1 MPTTTEISIHD
12 TPPPEI
18 REICHRLSDDLDL
31 HIPVKKLE
39 QNLLIATWNIRAFG
53 DVTCKWQSEEGD
65 SPRRDLASIHYI
77 AEIISRFDVIAL
89 QEVRS
94 NIQALRDTMELLGK
108 NWSMILTDV
117 NRGSAGNGERMA
129 YLFDTRRIRLSGL
142 AGEIVVP
149 REWLKE
155 VEQDALVEQFVR
167 SPYAVGFQ
175 SENKSFILVTLHI
188 KYGRSS
194 KDRIAELRGIARWIQ
209 DWATDSNAYDQNFI
223 ALGDFNIDE
232 RGDLLTQTFISQ
244 GLHIPPALQDKKVTR
259 SIFDEQ
265 KYYDQIAWFEDPKGR
280 TKLTMEFL
288 QGGNY
293 DFVPI
298 LWDPDR
304 VTKQQFSYMLS
315 DHYPLWAEFNIRE

>member
-1 MPTTTEISIHD
+1 MPVVTTKD
-12 TPPPEI
+12 VLPPKVLEKC
-18 REICHRLSDDLDL
+18 RALSNDLDVR
-31 HIPVKKLE
+31 IPVKKLE

-53 DVTCKWQSEEGD
+53 NLTRKWASEEGD

-77 AEIISRFDVIAL
+77 AEIISRFDIIAL
-89 QEVRS
+89 QEVKAS
-94 NIQALRDTMELLGK
+94 VEALRETMELLGR

-129 YLFDTRRIRLSGL
+129 YLFDMRRVRLSGL

-149 REWLKE
+149 KEWLQE

-167 SPYAVGFQ
+167 SPYAVGFR
-175 SENKSFILVTLHI
+175 SENTTFILITLHI
-188 KYGRSS
+188 KYGKSS
-194 KDRIAELRGIARWIQ
+194 KERIAELKGIARWLQ

-223 ALGDFNIDE
+223 ALGDFNIEE
-232 RGDLLTQTFISQ
+232 RGDLLTETFISQ
-244 GLHIPPALQDKKVTR
+244 GLHIPPALQDTKVTR

-280 TKLTMEFL
+280 TKLSMQFL
-288 QGGNY
+288 TGGNY
-293 DFVPI
+293 DFVPL
-298 LWDPDR
+298 LWDTNR

-315 DHYPLWAEFNIRE
+315 DHYPLWAEFSIKEHY